1 MLQQGVIFLVLLLI
15 AVLLILLSVW
25 KKLKDS
31 RESRKRVAEKIEQLN
46 RELAELRLQIT
57 NYQKERDALEK
68 TLTSDAVQY
77 FEEELQ
83 HIGAEIHDDLIQRI
97 AEHGLM
103 MHKLYLTD
111 DIAELQAIGLRLK
124 SGFKGITN
132 SVRRISKRML
142 PDNLVE
148 GSFTNSIR
156 GLCMQLETTKLILH
170 FETSGKEMPIPADH
184 ALQLYRIVQELIHN
198 TSKHSLA
205 WHLWV
210 RVNWTER
217 LEIQLEDDG
226 FVDNIDQAISSL
238 SSFRTLR
245 LRALRTDS
253 KISFAKA
260 KRGMLITVK
269 YNENVGVTLTK

>member
-1 MLQQGVIFLVLLLI
+1 MLEIGVFFLVILLI
-15 AVLLILLSVW
+15 AVLLILLVVW
-25 KKLKDS
+25 NRLKESRENRKRLTQKLDEANKKLG
-31 RESRKRVAEKIEQLN
+31 
-46 RELAELRLQIT
+46 ELQVKLIAYE
-57 NYQKERDALEK
+57 KEREALEK
-68 TLTSDAVQY
+68 TMTSDAVQY

-97 AEHGLM
+97 AEHGLT

-111 DIAELQAIGLRLK
+111 DVAELQAIGLRLK
-124 SGFKGITN
+124 SGFKEITN

-156 GLCMQLETTKLILH
+156 GLCAQLETTKLILH
-170 FETSGKEMPIPADH
+170 FETTGKEVHIPPDH

-198 TSKHSLA
+198 TGKHSLA

-210 RVNWTER
+210 RVNWTEG

-226 FVDNIDQAISSL
+226 RVDNIDQAIRNL

-245 LRALRTDS
+245 LRALKSTS

-260 KRGMLITVK
+260 KRGMLVTVK
-269 YNENVGVTLTK
+269 YNADSSGVSV